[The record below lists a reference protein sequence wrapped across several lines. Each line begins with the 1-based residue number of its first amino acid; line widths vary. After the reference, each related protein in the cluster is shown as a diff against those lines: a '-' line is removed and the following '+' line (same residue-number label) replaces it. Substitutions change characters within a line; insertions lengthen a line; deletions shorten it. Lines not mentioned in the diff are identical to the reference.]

1 MASEKRIDDGTL
13 TTPDER
19 DELLAFG
26 FFSLVT
32 HLERRFSD
40 APAIGSTDDPARE
53 AVRFRAAPTLG
64 FPAEEIAGIRQA
76 KAAGERVEVNVNF
89 LGLHGPSSPLPPFYA
104 ERVMHADGKGS
115 LGDFLD
121 FFNHRLISL
130 LLRIWRYYRHHLRF
144 EEGATDAIS
153 VLIGTLFGLVP
164 GEDTAREREWRARLL
179 PHAGALALCSRSAK
193 LVAGLISSHLNISAR
208 VEEFI
213 WREIDIPRQAQWRLG
228 RPDLEL
234 GVDTL
239 AGETMPDIVGKFRLC
254 LGPLN
259 QQQFRSL
266 LPCCET
272 HAILCRLVSV
282 ILREPLAW
290 DLQLELALG
299 QTPQWTL
306 GEGELGWTTWIEP
319 PNGTGS
325 LVLL

>member
-1 MASEKRIDDGTL
+1 MAGEKRIDDGTL
-13 TTPDER
+13 TAPDER
-19 DELLAFG
+19 DELSAFG
-26 FFSLVT
+26 FFSLVA

-40 APAIGSTDDPARE
+40 APPIGSTDDPARE

-64 FPAEEIAGIRQA
+64 FPAEEIARIRQA
-76 KAAGERVEVNVNF
+76 KAAGERVEVYVNF

-104 ERVMHADGKGS
+104 ERIMHADGMGS
-115 LGDFLD
+115 LGDFFDL
-121 FFNHRLISL
+121 FNHRLISL
-130 LLRIWRYYRHHLRF
+130 LLQIWRYYRHQLRF

-153 VLIGTLFGLVP
+153 VLIGTLFGLGP
-164 GEDTAREREWRARLL
+164 GEDTAREREWRTWLL
-179 PHAGALALCSRSAK
+179 PHAGVLALRSRSAK
-193 LVAGLISSHLNISAR
+193 LVAGLISSHFNIPAR

-213 WREIDIPRQAQWRLG
+213 WREIEIPRQAQWRLG

-239 AGETMPDIVGKFRLC
+239 AGETMPDIVGKFRLS

-266 LPCCET
+266 LPGCEG
-272 HAILCRLVSV
+272 HAILCRLIRA
-282 ILREPLAW
+282 ILRVPLAW

-299 QTPQWTL
+299 QTPEWAL
-306 GEGELGWTTWIEP
+306 GEGELGWTTWIDP
-319 PNGTGS
+319 PDGTGN

>member
-1 MASEKRIDDGTL
+1 MASEKRIDHAAL
-13 TTPDER
+13 TAPDER
-19 DELLAFG
+19 DELSAFG
-26 FFSLVT
+26 FFSLVV

-40 APAIGSTDDPARE
+40 APPIGSTDDPARE

-64 FPAEEIAGIRQA
+64 FPAEEIAEIRQV
-76 KAAGERVEVNVNF
+76 KAASERVEVDVNF
-89 LGLHGPSSPLPPFYA
+89 LGLHGPSSPLPPFYT
-104 ERVMHADGKGS
+104 ERVMHADGMGS
-115 LGDFLD
+115 LGDFFD

-164 GEDTAREREWRARLL
+164 GDDTANQREWRARLL
-179 PHAGALALCSRSAK
+179 PHAGVLALCSRSAE
-193 LVAGLISSHLNISAR
+193 LVTGVLSSHLNISAR

-213 WREIDIPRQAQWRLG
+213 WREIDIPQEAQWRLG
-228 RPDLEL
+228 RPGLEL

-259 QQQFRSL
+259 QLQFRSL
-266 LPCCET
+266 LPGCESHT
-272 HAILCRLVSV
+272 ILCRLINF

-299 QTPQWTL
+299 QTPEWTL
-306 GEGELGWTTWIEP
+306 GEGELGWTTWIDP
-319 PNGTGS
+319 PKGTGS

>member
-13 TTPDER
+13 TTLDER
-19 DELLAFG
+19 DELSAFG
-26 FFSLVT
+26 FFSLVA

-40 APAIGSTDDPARE
+40 APPIGSTVDPAHE

-89 LGLHGPSSPLPPFYA
+89 LGLHGPSSPLPPFYT
-104 ERVMHADGKGS
+104 ERVMHADGMGS
-115 LGDFLD
+115 LSDFFD

-130 LLRIWRYYRHHLRF
+130 LLRIWRYHRHHLRF

-153 VLIGTLFGLVP
+153 VLIGMLFGLVP
-164 GEDTAREREWRARLL
+164 GKDTAREREWRARLL
-179 PHAGALALCSRSAK
+179 PQAGVLALCSRSAK
-193 LVAGLISSHLNISAR
+193 LVAGVISSHLNISAR

-228 RPDLEL
+228 RPGLEL

-266 LPCCET
+266 LPGCET
-272 HAILCRLVSV
+272 HAILCRLLSV

-306 GEGELGWTTWIEP
+306 GEGELGWTTWIDP